1 MMSWLEMLTLF
12 RLLLLVIQ
20 SRKQKLVKLKKCIS
34 TEKLDKL
41 TAENFAA
48 LLKQERL
55 STKDDIDDFVEK
67 TDFDDRLK
75 LK

>member
-34 TEKLDKL
+34 TEKRDKL
-41 TAENFAA
+41 TAKKLAA

-55 STKDDIDDFVEK
+55 STKGDMDDFVEK

>member
-34 TEKLDKL
+34 TERLDKL
-41 TAENFAA
+41 TAEKLAP

-55 STKDDIDDFVEK
+55 STKGDIDDFVEK

>member
-1 MMSWLEMLTLF
+1 MMSCLKMLTLF

>member
-1 MMSWLEMLTLF
+1 MMSCLKMLTLF

-34 TEKLDKL
+34 AEKLDKL
-41 TAENFAA
+41 TAEKLAA

-55 STKDDIDDFVEK
+55 STKGDIDDFVEK

>member
-20 SRKQKLVKLKKCIS
+20 SRKQILVKLKKCIS
-34 TEKLDKL
+34 TEKRDKL
-41 TAENFAA
+41 TAEKLAA

-55 STKDDIDDFVEK
+55 STKGDIDDFVEK

>member
-1 MMSWLEMLTLF
+1 MMSWLEMLMLF

>member
-1 MMSWLEMLTLF
+1 MMSWLEMLMLF

-48 LLKQERL
+48 LLKPERL

>member
-1 MMSWLEMLTLF
+1 MMSCLKMLTLF

-20 SRKQKLVKLKKCIS
+20 SRKQKLIKLKKCIS